1 MLEAFLEHFFA
12 FDLLTWLHTAP
23 WFLIALGLVVGV
35 LMLGKSADVLVDE
48 ATELSLKLGM
58 PRVIVG
64 ATIVSL
70 GTTTPEAVV
79 SVMAAIGGTPGLALG
94 NAVGSII
101 CDTGL
106 ILGVACLIA
115 PIPLD
120 RWLVNRQ
127 GMVQFGAGLL
137 LIGMCVPWT
146 RLGTMMTEGG
156 VLPQWGGFMFLGLLA
171 VYVLWSIHVAKSKG
185 VSDEP
190 SDDSGEPEAVRST
203 VGMVF
208 MLLVATFFVVV
219 SSEILISAAIETAAR
234 LNVPEGVI
242 AATLVAFGTSLPE
255 LTIAVTASL
264 KGRGELAIGNVIG
277 ADILNVLFV
286 AGAAAAV
293 TPVGLNAA
301 PEFFRVQFP
310 AMLAVLI
317 TFRVAIMCAKGDQL
331 PRWAGGL
338 LVGFYFAYLG
348 FSFVMR

>member
-1 MLEAFLEHFFA
+1 MLDAVLEHFFA
-12 FDLLTWLHTAP
+12 FDLPHWLHTAP
-23 WFLIALGLVVGV
+23 WFFIAAGLVVGV

-106 ILGVACLIA
+106 ILGIACLIT

-127 GMVQFGAGLL
+127 GIVQFGAGVLL
-137 LIGMCVPWT
+137 VAMCVPWGA
-146 RLGTMMTEGG
+146 LGNVMQDGG
-156 VLPQWGGFMFLGLLA
+156 RLPQWAGFMFLGLLA
-171 VYVLWSIHVAKSKG
+171 IYVLWSIKVAKSKG
-185 VSDEP
+185 IVDEP
-190 SDDSGEPEAVRST
+190 ADEEETIPPRST
-203 VGMVF
+203 FGMVL

-234 LNVPEGVI
+234 LSVPEGVI

-255 LTIAVTASL
+255 LTIAVTACL

-293 TPVGLNAA
+293 TPAGLYAA
-301 PEFFRVQFP
+301 PEFFRAQFP

-317 TFRVAIMCAKGDQL
+317 TFRIAIIFSKGDHL

-338 LVGFYFAYLG
+338 LIGFYAVYLAL
-348 FSFVMR
+348 SFLLR